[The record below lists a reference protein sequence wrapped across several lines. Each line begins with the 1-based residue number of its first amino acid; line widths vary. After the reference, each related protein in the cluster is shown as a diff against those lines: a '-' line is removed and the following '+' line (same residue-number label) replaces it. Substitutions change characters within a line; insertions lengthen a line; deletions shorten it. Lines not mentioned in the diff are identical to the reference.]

1 MATVAE
7 FSDSM
12 LTGHV
17 TCDRGL
23 YTVSGRIKSGRGLLY
38 RAADPADQRLAVAG
52 SGLPFANPGM
62 AFDGQNMGEAQVG
75 NFGTFNFTITR
86 PNSYYTH
93 HGIKLV
99 APHVDLQVV
108 NKEGVVVHEIRVPL
122 GESIPNRSLTS
133 LPGFPDRSTG
143 R

>member
-7 FSDSM
+7 FSDSI
-12 LTGHV
+12 LTGRV

-23 YTVSGRIKSGRGLLY
+23 YTISGRIKSGSGLLY
-38 RAADPADQRLAVAG
+38 RASDPADQRLAVAG
-52 SGLPFANPGM
+52 SGLPFPNPEM
-62 AFDGQNMGEAQVG
+62 AFDGQNMGQAQVG
-75 NFGTFNFTITR
+75 NFGTFNFTISR

-99 APHVDLQVV
+99 PPHVDLQVLD
-108 NKEGVVVHEIRVPL
+108 KEGQIKHEIRVPV
-122 GESIPNRSLTS
+122 GKPIPNRSLTS
-133 LPGFPDRSTG
+133 LPGLPDRSTG